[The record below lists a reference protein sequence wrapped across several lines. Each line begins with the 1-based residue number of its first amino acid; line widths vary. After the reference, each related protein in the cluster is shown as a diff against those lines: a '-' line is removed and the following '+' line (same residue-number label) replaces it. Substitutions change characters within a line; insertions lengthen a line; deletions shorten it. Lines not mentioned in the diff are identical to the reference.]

1 MKTIT
6 FKELIELIEK
16 NEQPEVIWTSIH
28 KFEWDEITENYY
40 SRDDKGL
47 LVYHTLGEL
56 VVEQIQIP
64 TESLLTD
71 EEKAYLKAVIE
82 PFKKGG
88 VIIEKGFDEL
98 FIYSEEDG
106 YLVNKIYTPNHL
118 YKFKGLKPPKK
129 YTLEDLDLE

>member
-28 KFEWDEITENYY
+28 KFEWDEITENYF

-64 TESLLTD
+64 TETLLTD

-82 PFKKGG
+82 PFRGQVKY
-88 VIIEKGFDEL
+88 IIKRIKSVWIATENYESVSINTRDLPFKFDNLE
-98 FIYSEEDG
+98 
-106 YLVNKIYTPNHL
+106 L
-118 YKFKGLKPPKK
+118 YKQYFNLK
-129 YTLEDLDLE
+129 DLDLE

>member
-64 TESLLTD
+64 TKSLLTD

-82 PFKKGG
+82 PVKENVFSIRRQSGTLYIHISVTATMTFNLKT
-88 VIIEKGFDEL
+88 
-98 FIYSEEDG
+98 FIY
-106 YLVNKIYTPNHL
+106 
-118 YKFKGLKPPKK
+118 KFSGLKEEKSYK
-129 YTLEDLDLE
+129 LSDLDLG

>member
-64 TESLLTD
+64 TE
-71 EEKAYLKAVIE
+71 
-82 PFKKGG
+82 
-88 VIIEKGFDEL
+88 
-98 FIYSEEDG
+98 
-106 YLVNKIYTPNHL
+106 
-118 YKFKGLKPPKK
+118 
-129 YTLEDLDLE
+129 